1 MVLSISDQVFLFPA
15 KRLRT
20 FDFELFYYFGLST
33 SDEIKREK
41 SKVTTSDL
49 FYHFDPTSIFRTID
63 FGPEFFGS
71 KCIITS
77 NQLFST
83 SDSLFIDFGLH
94 TSTSDFTT
102 STPTQVRS
110 RCCPKSQTSLGQT
123 SERFDRLIK
132 KLDKKIDFLSGRSKG
147 VCKWGGMKVAGHCS
161 WSANQFRPRNQKP
174 ADSAF
179 QRDKLWAILGHF
191 VFVLQL

>member
-1 MVLSISDQVFLFPA
+1 MKLSPKSIVRWFSTNHFTSNYRLRPTLHMVLSISDQVFLFPA

-110 RCCPKSQTSLGQT
+110 RCCPQSQRKN
-123 SERFDRLIK
+123 E
-132 KLDKKIDFLSGRSKG
+132 
-147 VCKWGGMKVAGHCS
+147 
-161 WSANQFRPRNQKP
+161 
-174 ADSAF
+174 
-179 QRDKLWAILGHF
+179 
-191 VFVLQL
+191 